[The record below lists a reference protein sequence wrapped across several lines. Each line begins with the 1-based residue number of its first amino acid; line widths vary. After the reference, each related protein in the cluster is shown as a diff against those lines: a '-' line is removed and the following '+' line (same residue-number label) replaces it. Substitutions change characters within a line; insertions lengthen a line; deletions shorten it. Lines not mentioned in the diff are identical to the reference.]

1 MSNIERE
8 VHLKRIARDV
18 FQVKKLKNVPINVGI
33 GDSFLEVDKNLDIS
47 FVRFLEVELP
57 KMQCDLE
64 VVCL

>member
-18 FQVKKLKNVPINVGI
+18 FQVKKLKNVPINVGV

-47 FVRFLEVELP
+47 FVRLLEVELP
-57 KMQCDLE
+57 KMQINL
-64 VVCL
+64 VVEM

>member
-18 FQVKKLKNVPINVGI
+18 FEVKKLKNVPINVGV
-33 GDSFLEVDKNLDIS
+33 GDSFLEIDKNLDIS

-57 KMQCDLE
+57 KMQISLMVE
-64 VVCL
+64 M

>member
-18 FQVKKLKNVPINVGI
+18 FQVKKLKNVPLNVGI
-33 GDSFLEVDKNLDIS
+33 GDSFLEIDKNLDIS

-57 KMQCDLE
+57 KMQINL
-64 VVCL
+64 VVEL

>member
-18 FQVKKLKNVPINVGI
+18 FQVKKLKNVPINVGV
-33 GDSFLEVDKNLDIS
+33 GDSFLEIDKNLDIS

-57 KMQCDLE
+57 KMQINLMVE
-64 VVCL
+64 M

>member
-18 FQVKKLKNVPINVGI
+18 FQVRQLKNVPINVGV
-33 GDSFLEVDKNLDIS
+33 GDSFLEIDKNLDIS

-57 KMQCDLE
+57 KMQINL
-64 VVCL
+64 VVEM

>member
-33 GDSFLEVDKNLDIS
+33 GDSFLEIDKNLDIT

-57 KMQCDLE
+57 KMQINL
-64 VVCL
+64 VVEM

>member
-18 FQVKKLKNVPINVGI
+18 FQVKKLKNVPINVGV
-33 GDSFLEVDKNLDIS
+33 GDSFLEIDKNLDIT

-57 KMQCDLE
+57 KMQINL
-64 VVCL
+64 VVEM

>member
-33 GDSFLEVDKNLDIS
+33 GDSFLEIDKNLDIT

-57 KMQCDLE
+57 KMQINL
-64 VVCL
+64 VVEL